1 MLSPKY
7 IEDVARRLGAQADWA
22 CSASLTLPPV
32 SDALENFRLT
42 GLVQTEMGLA
52 SSGARGSAKK

>member
-1 MLSPKY
+1 MPSPEY

-22 CSASLTLPPV
+22 CSASLTLLPV

-42 GLVQTEMGLA
+42 GLV
-52 SSGARGSAKK
+52 